1 MSERQPRPDS
11 EGRLSSSA
19 TRPLRRVRMLSTGR
33 WHPPLDARL
42 MPTMIAV
49 GSAEPGL
56 GKSVV
61 VSNLAA
67 SIAGLGRRVVVV
79 DLDFRSPRQHTL
91 FGVKSPD
98 GGLQRWLERKRDRR
112 DEPAQQTRVRNL
124 RLLPS
129 PVSMT
134 DAAGPA
140 DSTDMRVRDQ
150 RLALVQELTD
160 LDSDVIIVDLGAD
173 NRDDLFDF
181 FGMYAVRLVVTSREP
196 RALQATYAFLKSAA
210 LRAERKHGADARDVL
225 ARFSGGLVGNSID
238 APDQEEIFH
247 AFSRLVRA
255 HLGIPLPVVGCLK
268 SSERI
273 AQSVVA
279 RQPLIARRG
288 IDGNVRQFDQMAEAI
303 MNDERLGARGCAL
316 DGDPI
321 DVPVAPLPAPVE
333 SYARKHTRYP
343 VDWAGSLELAT
354 EVTAIRVRDVSE
366 SGAAIETAL
375 RLRVG
380 DTGVLHLDQIGGQPS
395 VAVVVK
401 SILPAS
407 NRVGLAFVEKGRAT
421 ARLAAAARAAATHSP
436 A

>member
-1 MSERQPRPDS
+1 MSERQPRTGP
-11 EGRLSSSA
+11 EARMSSSA
-19 TRPLRRVRMLSTGR
+19 PRPLRRVRMLTTGR

-42 MPTMIAV
+42 MPTVIAV
-49 GSAEPGL
+49 GAAEPGI

-79 DLDFRSPRQHTL
+79 DLDFRAPRQHTL
-91 FGVKSPD
+91 FGVKSPP
-98 GGLQRWLERKRDRR
+98 GGLQGWLERKRNRR
-112 DEPAQQTRVRNL
+112 DEVAQQTRVRNL

-129 PVSMT
+129 PVPPSDRAELPGLP
-134 DAAGPA
+134 DAG
-140 DSTDMRVRDQ
+140 SRDQ
-150 RLALVQELTD
+150 RRAIIQELTD
-160 LDSDVIIVDLGAD
+160 LDSDVILVDLGAD
-173 NRDDLFDF
+173 NREGLFDF
-181 FGMYAVRLVVTSREP
+181 FAMNAVRLVVTSRAP
-196 RALQATYAFLKSAA
+196 RALEATYAFLKSAA
-210 LRAERKHGADARDVL
+210 LRAERKHGADARDAL

-238 APDQEEIFH
+238 APEQEEIFH

-288 IDGNVRQFDQMAEAI
+288 IDGNVRQFDHMAEAI
-303 MNDERLGARGCAL
+303 MNDDGLGARNCAL

-333 SYARKHTRYP
+333 SYARRHTRYP
-343 VDWAGSLELAT
+343 VDWAASLELAT
-354 EVTAIRVRDVSE
+354 EVTAVRVRDVSE

-401 SILPAS
+401 S
-407 NRVGLAFVEKGRAT
+407 
-421 ARLAAAARAAATHSP
+421 
-436 A
+436 

>member
-1 MSERQPRPDS
+1 MSERQPRSTS
-11 EGRLSSSA
+11 EARLSSA
-19 TRPLRRVRMLSTGR
+19 AGRPLRRVRMMSSGR
-33 WHPPLDARL
+33 WHPPVDSRL
-42 MPTMIAV
+42 MPTVIAV
-49 GSAEPGL
+49 GAAERGM

-67 SIAGLGRRVVVV
+67 AIAGLGRRVVVV
-79 DLDFRSPRQHTL
+79 DLDFRAPRQHTL
-91 FGVKSPD
+91 FGVTSPE
-98 GGLQRWLERKRDRR
+98 GGLQAWLERKRARR
-112 DEPAQQTRVRNL
+112 DELAQATRVRNL

-129 PVSMT
+129 APSP
-134 DAAGPA
+134 DALPSRA
-140 DSTDMRVRDQ
+140 DRLELVR
-150 RLALVQELTD
+150 ELND
-160 LDSDVIIVDLGAD
+160 LDSDVIMVDLGAD

-181 FGMYAVRLVVTSREP
+181 FATNAVRLVVTSREP

-210 LRAERKHGADARDVL
+210 LRAERKHGAAARDEL
-225 ARFSGGLVGNSID
+225 ARFSGGLVGNAID
-238 APDQEEIFH
+238 APEQEETFH

-268 SSERI
+268 NSERV

-288 IDGNVRQFDQMAEAI
+288 IDGNVRQFDHMAEAI
-303 MNDERLGARGCAL
+303 MKDEGIGLQACVL
-316 DGDPI
+316 DGDPV

-343 VDWAGSLELAT
+343 VDWAGSLELPT
-354 EVTAIRVRDVSE
+354 EVTAVRVRDVSE
-366 SGAAIETAL
+366 SGAAVETAL

-380 DTGVLHLDQIGGQPS
+380 DTGVLHLDQIPGQPR

-401 SILPAS
+401 SVVPAS
-407 NRVGLAFVEKGRAT
+407 NRVGLAFAEKSRAT
-421 ARLAAAARAAATHSP
+421 TRIAVAARAAAANSS

>member
-1 MSERQPRPDS
+1 
-11 EGRLSSSA
+11 
-19 TRPLRRVRMLSTGR
+19 MLSTGR

-42 MPTMIAV
+42 MPTVIAV
-49 GSAEPGL
+49 GAAERGI

-91 FGVKSPD
+91 FGVESPD
-98 GGLQRWLERKRDRR
+98 GGGGLQGWLERKRDRR

-129 PVSMT
+129 PV
-134 DAAGPA
+134 PVA
-140 DSTDMRVRDQ
+140 DGTGSADLRARDQ
-150 RLALVQELTD
+150 RMALVRELTD
-160 LDSDVIIVDLGAD
+160 LDGDVIMVDLGAD
-173 NRDDLFDF
+173 NREDLFDF
-181 FGMYAVRLVVTSREP
+181 FGMYAIRLVVTSREP

-210 LRAERKHGADARDVL
+210 LRAERKHGANAREVL
-225 ARFSGGLVGNSID
+225 AGFSGGLIGNSID

-288 IDGNVRQFDQMAEAI
+288 IDGNVRQFDHMAEAI

-316 DGDPI
+316 DGHPI

-333 SYARKHTRYP
+333 SYARRHTRYP
-343 VDWAGSLELAT
+343 VDWAASLEVAT

-366 SGAAIETAL
+366 SGAAIEPTL

-380 DTGVLHLDQIGGQPS
+380 DTGVLHLDQLSGQPW

-401 SILPAS
+401 SIVPAS
-407 NRVGLAFVEKGRAT
+407 NRVGLAFVEKGRTT
-421 ARLAAAARAAATHSP
+421 ARVAAAARAAAAHSS